1 MKTFLIIISLTYIVG
16 IIANLSWLS
25 TGNFPTRNPV
35 YAAIDVI
42 ILAGLL
48 MWAVILLVGL
58 L

>member
-35 YAAIDVI
+35 YAAIDI
-42 ILAGLL
+42 IGYICLL
-48 MWAVILLVGL
+48 VWVVILLKGSL
-58 L
+58 